1 MNEWQPRVAL
11 RISPTAELQFRAAY
25 TETLARRNIFSDT
38 LDRTTLAS
46 FGQFFDETPG
56 VEFRVLSGAVDIQ
69 PTASVRAG
77 VEARDFDIV
86 FPGPGELGGVVD
98 ATEFGGYLSL
108 TPLDAV
114 SLSFEPSYETVK
126 SPPTGSVGRRARH
139 ARSPDHGGIFRSF
152 GRVCLWHAQ
161 LLRSERYGWGENFAD
176 SGFVFDLVL
185 GYRFPRGRG
194 VVALEGLNLFD
205 TEMELVERAQNS
217 LHSNFEETLL
227 ITPAF
232 APERT
237 VILNFVTT
245 F

>member
-11 RISPTAELQFRAAY
+11 RISPTAELQLRAAY
-25 TETLARRNIFSDT
+25 TETLARRNIFSET

-56 VEFRVLSGAVDIQ
+56 VEFRALSGAVDIQ
-69 PTASVRAG
+69 PAASVRAG

-86 FPGPGELGGVVD
+86 FPGPGQSGRVVD

-126 SPPTGSVGRRARH
+126 SPPLVLAVEELDTLVLPMTAEYFDPS
-139 ARSPDHGGIFRSF
+139 GGFASGTLSF
-152 GRVCLWHAQ
+152 FDQNGMQWA
-161 LLRSERYGWGENFAD
+161 EDFAD

-194 VVALEGLNLFD
+194 VVTLEGLNLFN
-205 TEMELVERAQNS
+205 TEIELVERTQTFS
-217 LHSNFEETLL
+217 SSNFEETLL

-237 VILNFVTT
+237 VILSFVTT